1 MKPQLEMGD
10 VIKRFEIT
18 LEIDIEYKIT
28 SVTKTLAKT
37 DFGHSFFRDINY
49 NTTKPRS
56 HYIGEVKRKG
66 EMIDSNRYFLVIKI

>member
-1 MKPQLEMGD
+1 MKPQLEIGD

-18 LEIDIEYKIT
+18 VEIDIEYKIT

-37 DFGHSFFRDINY
+37 DLGRSFFRDINY